1 MTKARLLIT
10 RFAPHA
16 VRLSNL
22 LNAQGTAAFAQPL
35 LEVKQTADFNDIRV
49 LFADRYDYII
59 AVSPNAVD
67 YTKLALGDNP
77 WPDAS
82 YFAVGKGTQAR
93 LTSATGK
100 SVSIPDKRYDS
111 EGLLALP
118 YLSNIQGKRILI
130 LRGLGGR
137 ELLSETLTARG
148 AVVEYYQPYQRVAIE
163 LSGPL
168 LTEKWQQ
175 LNING
180 VIISSVELLERLLV
194 VVPEVEHKWLKSLTI
209 YAPSKRITAHAVS
222 LGWSAAEVLPGISDQ
237 KIVDYFK

>member
-1 MTKARLLIT
+1 MAKARLLIT

-16 VRLSNL
+16 LRLSNL

-35 LEVKQTADFNDIRV
+35 LEVKQTAEFDDIRM
-49 LFADRYDYII
+49 LLTGSYDYII
-59 AVSPNAVD
+59 AVSSNAVD
-67 YTKLALGDNP
+67 YTKWALADNP
-77 WPDAS
+77 WPAAS
-82 YFAVGKGTQAR
+82 YLAVGKGTQAVLR
-93 LTSATGK
+93 SATGK
-100 SVSIPDKRYDS
+100 SVSVPDKRYDS

-118 YLSNIQGKRILI
+118 CLSNIQGKRILI

-163 LSGPL
+163 LNGSL
-168 LTEKWQQ
+168 LTEKWRR

-194 VVPEVEHKWLKSLTI
+194 VVPESEHKWLKNQTI
-209 YAPSKRITAHAVS
+209 YAPSKRITVHAVS
-222 LGWSAAEVLPGISDQ
+222 LGWSSAEVLPGMADQ
-237 KIVDYFK
+237 QIVDYFK